1 MERTNFIL
9 ISQHI
14 YSLDKT
20 IWVTIEVIKLR
31 FSVEGSSSQNLVKL
45 IVLILYLIKGNL
57 FLVFFK
63 YSSQSL
69 FFKKYKCKIGSFL

>member
-9 ISQHI
+9 ISRHF

-20 IWVTIEVIKLR
+20 ILVTIEVIKLR

-45 IVLILYLIKGNL
+45 IVLILYLKEGNI
-57 FLVFFK
+57 FFVFFK

-69 FFKKYKCKIGSFL
+69 FFKKV